1 MVEEKIYVIYI
12 MANAW
17 VEFVKQYAKK
27 NDVSYSQAMK
37 EAGSAYHSRKKRGKS
52 TLRGKGLGDLPSE
65 VIGKIGNNLDN
76 KDLSSYSSTNE
87 KINKD
92 LKEVAFFDMVS
103 LTNEARDAIQNKERA
118 TILKLIERFRE
129 LKKNPLLN
137 QAERKHIDL
146 EIIELNGER
155 ISIDN
160 RKDLDQIFGKKK
172 N

>member
-1 MVEEKIYVIYI
+1 ME
-12 MANAW
+12 
-17 VEFVKQYAKK
+17 
-27 NDVSYSQAMK
+27 
-37 EAGSAYHSRKKRGKS
+37 
-52 TLRGKGLGDLPSE
+52 
-65 VIGKIGNNLDN
+65 KIGNNLDN
-76 KDLSSYSSTNE
+76 KDLSSFSSTNE

-160 RKDLDQIFGKKK
+160 RKALDQIFGKKK